1 MCFFLVIPSEFWS
14 IHSSTP
20 KFSKITLASTEVISM
35 MLLQVLSNTL
45 RLSFIFPGLSPFGN
59 RVRSMAWGET
69 TALASFTSPL
79 CRGPWK
85 SHHARPQWTETDL
98 QTLKTKKSHF
108 CSSLNTPLSQRCQ
121 RCPVNI
127 SQKHMN
133 STLQFLPW
141 KFHISIKF
149 RDRIFGN
156 DFRILLRITKLSS
169 KRSFFLQWRF
179 LSFKLSFFS
188 SCGVYI
194 YKHTHIHTQ
203 SITQQ

>member
-1 MCFFLVIPSEFWS
+1 MQSHQNFEAFILPPKKFPKLLWHPQKWSQWCSCKFCSTLWGYPLFFLVFLLLVTEWDPWRGDRQLLWLLLPPLSAEVTGSLIMPDHSE
-14 IHSSTP
+14 
-20 KFSKITLASTEVISM
+20 
-35 MLLQVLSNTL
+35 L
-45 RLSFIFPGLSPFGN
+45 RLTFRLS
-59 RVRSMAWGET
+59 
-69 TALASFTSPL
+69 
-79 CRGPWK
+79 K
-85 SHHARPQWTETDL
+85 
-98 QTLKTKKSHF
+98 KKSHF

-133 STLQFLPW
+133 STLQFLPC

-156 DFRILLRITKLSS
+156 DFRIILRITKLSS
-169 KRSFFLQWRF
+169 KRSFFLQRIF

-188 SCGVYI
+188 SCGVCVYI